1 MNNHSYTME
10 VITQQSG
17 DQTKIVFASICNIKT
32 KELYIADNMNDILSY
47 IISNGIT
54 RIYIQDFNYVAS
66 YIFNWL
72 LNNDIPYVETWG
84 GMQTDMGY
92 NCFTST
98 GGAMYYI
105 KLLINSNK
113 KQTCEFRSARSKT
126 MSTLHDL
133 CKEKAYNVNIM
144 DIDECDDTI
153 QVDSNPSDD
162 IKEYV
167 AGRTVALAMVME
179 QVLKKSKH
187 LTVGSDAMADWLKR
201 DEKHLPDM
209 PSIPDFI
216 ESNFRLAYRGG
227 FNYLN
232 PIYKDKKIDDG
243 LVLDV
248 NSLYPYVMYKFNMPY
263 GLPKYSTD
271 RPLGPDK
278 EYSIC
283 HIDITA
289 KLKDKGIPCI
299 SSMSS
304 ANLEYGIVNEYLD
317 KVKNMEAFVTN
328 FDLELILNNYDIIN
342 IDYIDK
348 YVFKHK
354 SGFFNNFIKHHY
366 RIKKESYGAIR
377 QTSKLW
383 LDSLYGRFGI
393 KTNAYKTKPVIDNK
407 ALKFI
412 NSKQLDDNA
421 VRYLPIAVFI
431 TSIARYVMI
440 GHASKVIDRL
450 IYMDTDSLHI
460 TGCDIPK
467 DIKISAELGD
477 FKIEE
482 RFINAKYLGV
492 KNYIHDVKYD
502 DGIKT
507 IVKMA
512 GAPDLVRNQI
522 NWDNFKHGS
531 VIPGKKIMVSMNGGY
546 VRRITKYTIS

>member
-32 KELYIADNMNDILSY
+32 KELYIADNMNDILGY
-47 IISNGIT
+47 IINNSIT
-54 RIYIQDFNYVAS
+54 KIYIQDFNYVAS

-72 LNNDIPYVETWG
+72 LNNDIPYVETWAD
-84 GMQTDMGY
+84 MKTNMGY

-133 CKEKAYNVNIM
+133 CKEKAYNINIM
-144 DIDECDDTI
+144 DMNECDDTI
-153 QVDSNPSDD
+153 QVVNNPSDD
-162 IKEYV
+162 DKEYV

-187 LTVGSDAMADWLKR
+187 LTVGSDAMNDWLKR
-201 DEKHLPDM
+201 DKDHLPDM

-216 ESNFRLAYRGG
+216 ESNLRLSYRGG

-232 PIYKDKKIDDG
+232 PIYKNKTIDNG
-243 LVLDV
+243 LILDV
-248 NSLYPYVMYKFNMPY
+248 NSLYPFVMYSFDMPY
-263 GLPKYSTD
+263 GIPEYSTD
-271 RPLGPDK
+271 YPLGPDK

-283 HIDITA
+283 HINITA
-289 KLKDKGIPCI
+289 KLKNNGIPCI

-304 ANLEYGIVNEYLD
+304 TNLEYGIVNEYLD
-317 KVKNMEAFVTN
+317 NVEDMEAFVTN
-328 FDLELILNNYDIIN
+328 FDLELILNNYDITN

-354 SGFFNNFIKHHY
+354 SGFFSNFIDYHY
-366 RIKKESYGAIR
+366 GIKKESYGAIR

-393 KTNAYKTKPVIDNK
+393 KTNVYKTKPVIDNN

-412 NSKQLDDNA
+412 NSKQLDDKA
-421 VRYLPIAVFI
+421 IRYLPIAIFI

-440 GHASKVIDRL
+440 YYASQVRDRL

-460 TGCDIPK
+460 TGCDIPR
-467 DIKISAELGD
+467 DIPISTELGD

-482 RFINAKYLGV
+482 EFIRAKYIGI
-492 KNYIHDVKYD
+492 KNYIHDVKCD
-502 DGIKT
+502 NSIKT

-512 GAPDLVRNQI
+512 GAPDLVRNKV
-522 NWDNFKHGS
+522 NWDNFKSGS